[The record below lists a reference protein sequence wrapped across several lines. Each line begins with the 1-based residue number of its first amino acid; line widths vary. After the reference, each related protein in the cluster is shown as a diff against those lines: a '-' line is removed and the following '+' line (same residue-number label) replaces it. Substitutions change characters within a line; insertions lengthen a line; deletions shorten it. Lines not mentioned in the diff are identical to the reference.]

1 MPMRRTIGNA
11 VVLVLAAGLAGCAVQ
26 PPPDAVAV
34 RRDALPETRVPDG
47 WKAAGSA
54 SPVDAAAVKDDWLAT
69 FDDAQLDALVAEAIR
84 NNTDLR
90 AAAARVERAAAYATA
105 SQAALLPAVNLL
117 GTGGIK
123 AGGGSDLTSALQGIM
138 LGISWEP
145 DLWGRLRYGRN
156 AADATYASAQADFEF
171 ARQSLAAQVAR
182 SWFLAI
188 ESKLVLDAAD
198 AMVAAGES
206 LVSLAQ
212 DRERIGN
219 GNAREVAQA
228 RAALGSLRDAAAQAR
243 LAHQQAQRS
252 LEVLLGRY
260 PGADLEVATAL
271 PALPGPVPVG
281 MPLDLLSRR
290 PDLVA
295 SQRRVDAA
303 FDRVGEAQASLL
315 PTIRLN
321 ASIAALSSDV
331 LQLQQDYSNPS
342 GGAGGT
348 LYAPIY
354 RGGAL
359 QAQVAARTAEQK
371 EAVALYGSNVL
382 RALGEVETSL
392 SASAILDLRVAALG
406 QALADQQRALDL
418 EQQAYRVGRTDL
430 RSVELQRQQ
439 VETARIACTRA
450 QGEQL
455 SQRVNLHL
463 ALGGSFAAP
472 AALAST
478 PAAAR

>member
-1 MPMRRTIGNA
+1 MLMHLTLRNA
-11 VVLVLAAGLAGCAVQ
+11 VTLGCLAGLAACAVQ
-26 PPPDAVAV
+26 SPPAAESV
-34 RRDALPETRVPDG
+34 RKDALPETTLPAG
-47 WKAAGSA
+47 WKASGAPA
-54 SPVDAAAVKDDWLAT
+54 PVDAAPVQGNWLAT
-69 FDDAQLDALVAEAIR
+69 FGDAQLDALVAEAIR

-90 AAAARVERAAAYATA
+90 AAGARVEQAAAYATA
-105 SQAALLPAVNLL
+105 SQGALLPAMNVV
-117 GTGGIK
+117 GTGGVK

-188 ESKLVLDAAD
+188 ESRLTLDAAN
-198 AMVAAGES
+198 AMVASGQS

-212 DRERIGN
+212 DRERVGN
-219 GNAREVAQA
+219 GNEREVAA
-228 RAALGSLRDAAAQAR
+228 TRAALANLQDAAAQAR
-243 LAHQQAQRS
+243 YANQQAVRS

-260 PGADLEVATAL
+260 PGAELAVADAL

-281 MPLDLLSRR
+281 MPLDMLARR

-295 SQRRVDAA
+295 AQRRVDAA
-303 FDRVGEAQASLL
+303 FNRVGESKAAML

-348 LYAPIY
+348 LYMPLY
-354 RGGAL
+354 RGGSL

-371 EAVALYGSNVL
+371 EAVALYGSSVL
-382 RALGEVETSL
+382 RALGDVEGSL
-392 SASAILDLRVAALG
+392 SASAILAERVSYLG
-406 QALADQQRALDL
+406 QALTDQQRALEL
-418 EQQAYRVGRTDL
+418 EQQAYRVGRSDL
-430 RSVELQRQQ
+430 RSVEQQQQQ
-439 VETARIACTRA
+439 VQSARIAYTRA
-450 QGEQL
+450 LGEQL

-463 ALGGSFAAP
+463 ALGGSFAEP
-472 AALAST
+472 ITLTASK
-478 PAAAR
+478 